1 MIYPYKGKTPQIAAS
16 AFIADYVTITGD
28 VVIGEETSIWFNTV
42 IRGDVAPTVI
52 GNRVNI
58 QDNSILHQSPNNP
71 LIIED
76 GVTVGHQVILHSAI
90 VRKNALIGMGSI
102 ILDRAEI
109 GEGAFIGAGSL
120 VPPGKKTS
128 AQHARPRPAGESRP
142 RTDGRRHPRNG
153 AHPPRICRERAVLQS
168 AAATADIVR
177 QQKTSCRDQAALFT
191 FITCPPTP
199 ALVLST
205 RRLCRCAPTAGRCP
219 YAQNGRK
226 QPSVCK
232 SGGEGRAF

>member
-1 MIYPYKGKTPQIAAS
+1 MKGKKRMIYPYKGKSPKIAES

-42 IRGDVAPTVI
+42 IRGDVAPTII

-90 VRKNALIGMGSI
+90 IRKNALIGMGSI
-102 ILDRAEI
+102 ILDGAEI

-120 VPPGKKTS
+120 VPQGKKIPPHTL
-128 AQHARPRPAGESRP
+128 AFGRPAKVIREL
-142 RTDGRRHPRNG
+142 TDEDVREMERIRREYVEKG
-153 AHPPRICRERAVLQS
+153 QYYKSLQQ
-168 AAATADIVR
+168 D
-177 QQKTSCRDQAALFT
+177 
-191 FITCPPTP
+191 
-199 ALVLST
+199 
-205 RRLCRCAPTAGRCP
+205 
-219 YAQNGRK
+219 K
-226 QPSVCK
+226 Q
-232 SGGEGRAF
+232 